1 MYEIYFLSFFSAIRS
16 GFRVILATTLAFGL
30 AGALFNSFITPQF
43 RAEVLLEPPTQ
54 KGLKDFILA
63 QIPLNRSDSPE
74 IFDALDTNNIF
85 PQFKMELASRV
96 AQLEFLKS
104 VWNDI
109 ASGSPESLKFNVQS
123 VDGFSKKTQI
133 RYFTELTSQWRLNHD
148 QLIHL
153 PQFGIGDPSIT
164 FRVESDHTA
173 SRPYLILAIEW
184 NDPVLT
190 ANLANRYVD
199 FVIDRTNA
207 QVRDLLQAGLEIRAQ
222 NISDMMGYQRTNAE
236 RSLIDH
242 EQKLERAIEIAR
254 ELGLEDPTSAFGNFN
269 VVNITPPPQFFV
281 HPKESLSQ
289 HSPSQGQKYLPLY
302 HPGNIAKSSSVGNSL
317 TYAPPLYARGWRALE
332 LEYQSLKNRLSSDF
346 FIPNI
351 RDLQGQ
357 LEWIESINYDEASI
371 NSASIAQSAVSTYRT
386 TETKATVLLGLFI
399 LIGLVLGIFLALL
412 QHAKNIPLTPL
423 KK

>member
-1 MYEIYFLSFFSAIRS
+1 M
-16 GFRVILATTLAFGL
+16 
-30 AGALFNSFITPQF
+30 
-43 RAEVLLEPPTQ
+43 
-54 KGLKDFILA
+54 
-63 QIPLNRSDSPE
+63 
-74 IFDALDTNNIF
+74 
-85 PQFKMELASRV
+85 
-96 AQLEFLKS
+96 
-104 VWNDI
+104 
-109 ASGSPESLKFNVQS
+109 
-123 VDGFSKKTQI
+123 
-133 RYFTELTSQWRLNHD
+133 
-148 QLIHL
+148 
-153 PQFGIGDPSIT
+153 
-164 FRVESDHTA
+164 
-173 SRPYLILAIEW
+173 
-184 NDPVLT
+184 
-190 ANLANRYVD
+190 
-199 FVIDRTNA
+199 IDRTNA